1 MAKKRMFTSEV
12 INTDKFLNISL
23 AARGLYFH
31 LNCEADD
38 DGFISS
44 ALRTT
49 RAVDGTAEMLDE
61 LVNAGY
67 LIRFDSGIYLIR
79 HWNLHNTLKK
89 DRYTPT
95 HYLDEKEQVIQVDKV
110 YYFPSETTRSA
121 DVPQSEPQER
131 KEKTNK
137 GKYTQPPRRN
147 SFHNFSQRDYDYD
160 ELEKK
165 LLAN

>member
-89 DRYTPT
+89 D
-95 HYLDEKEQVIQVDKV
+95 
-110 YYFPSETTRSA
+110 
-121 DVPQSEPQER
+121 
-131 KEKTNK
+131 
-137 GKYTQPPRRN
+137 
-147 SFHNFSQRDYDYD
+147 
-160 ELEKK
+160 
-165 LLAN
+165 